1 MPKPVLQALVLADHV
16 YQDRA
21 TGKFVIAGT
30 FNRVFVFKRETRPN
44 EPPRPSPESESFL
57 PPGAAAGAEPSLP
70 PESSAMPQPPLSH
83 EPPQNAGQPFN
94 NLRKLTPRE
103 ICTVGSP
110 WAYISL
116 TEIHGTIPLELRYVD
131 LADNSVMLRVELPV
145 KSNSPL
151 DTVEVVVQLPVLP
164 MPHPGT
170 YALELLSN
178 NEPLGAHRIAADERP
193 IPNQDTEEAGGSG
206 S

>member
-1 MPKPVLQALVLADHV
+1 
-16 YQDRA
+16 
-21 TGKFVIAGT
+21 
-30 FNRVFVFKRETRPN
+30 
-44 EPPRPSPESESFL
+44 
-57 PPGAAAGAEPSLP
+57 
-70 PESSAMPQPPLSH
+70 
-83 EPPQNAGQPFN
+83 
-94 NLRKLTPRE
+94 LTPRE

-116 TEIHGTIPLELRYVD
+116 TEIHGTVPLELRYVD
-131 LADNSVMLRVELPV
+131 LSDNAVMLRVELPV

-178 NEPLGAHRIAADERP
+178 EEPLGAHRITADERP
-193 IPNQDTEEAGGSG
+193 VPDPNANEGGG
-206 S
+206 GGA